1 MDDLAPFRGTIRHGQ
16 GEKEVEDPRLRFF
29 CLDRH
34 VFDVM
39 EEDGAGLYYDLI
51 GFDPCDR
58 RTRIFLYVFGLV
70 RGIGRRVYTSRI
82 N

>member
-51 GFDPCDR
+51 GFDPCEEQESFS
-58 RTRIFLYVFGLV
+58 TFLV
-70 RGIGRRVYTSRI
+70 
-82 N
+82 